1 MELPGQKNFT
11 GDMNGSSAKEKERGG
26 KKEKKKKTKKERKQ
40 KKEKKHNINNFGV

>member
-26 KKEKKKKTKKERKQ
+26 KKEKKEKNEKREKTKKRK
-40 KKEKKHNINNFGV
+40 KT